1 MNDLQETTVQWL
13 TERILAGG
21 RGDGI
26 DRLEVKPSGR
36 FWLGRLAPE
45 MEVINSPIG
54 DRFERMEPCAMGIRL
69 KPATEP
75 PWEFNVEV
83 RCRVWVRRRV
93 WVRQGSG
100 DDAEWTKSEL
110 LAARTSVSV
119 VDAIP
124 GAQEIPFAQFD
135 TLFSNA
141 TSVQDHS
148 VTIRIERQRSRG
160 QLPDLVVSCVNT
172 SNIRDRQPVDPCL
185 YEVEMR
191 LSRLETSPFLLEGL
205 PDSFRYD
212 RQVPA
217 YGINCGV
224 VQESQDFRTTDLVV
238 VDRGRPRYWHM
249 ERPEPNLTFETL
261 ANDPM
266 PHLEQLVE
274 AHRDWGAEE
283 WSANRLAERASEEKW
298 TSAMREEAEEG
309 ANAYREEA
317 RRLQA
322 GLGSLRA
329 DPTLLRC
336 FQLTNRA
343 MKRSSRG
350 KYEGWRSF
358 QIGFLLANL
367 ECLRD
372 SANSEDETSDPV
384 EILWFATGGGK
395 TETYLGLL
403 VMAAFHDRLTG
414 KTSGITAWSRFP
426 LRLLS
431 LQQTQRFANAVAAAE
446 LVRKE
451 EGIGGATFSL
461 GFFVGQ
467 GGTPNKIERDS
478 KPGFPDPD
486 DPEMPAQNQILM
498 ACPFCDSGIEM
509 GFDRRTWRL
518 AHRCASDE
526 CVWGDKPLPFYV
538 VDSEIFRFLPTIVV
552 GTLDKV
558 ALIGFQAA
566 MRGFIGSPSGICSGE
581 MHGYTYAERSKSP
594 NGCQVPD
601 CDRPRNP
608 LPMDAKRYR
617 PSIRLQD
624 ELHLLRDSL
633 GAIDAHY
640 ESLLDYLIEKTSDFR
655 PKIIASSATLTG
667 YRQQCDV
674 LYRRQGRVFPALGPT
689 ATESFW
695 TVESDD
701 LLRRYVAI
709 APRGATLEFAA
720 DRIVTILQTAV
731 RDLLTDQN
739 GVRAALG
746 VDDEEAKMLVD
757 LYGTDVVYGNTIR
770 DLDASVRSLETQ
782 IPLEPLKTATLTGHT
797 PFPEVRD
804 TLERLEHPE
813 EDFNERLHVIAASTM
828 MSHGVDID
836 RLNVMLML
844 GVPLTTAEF
853 IQATARI
860 GRKHPGLVFVLHKM
874 ALERDASVHRSFTSF
889 VRQGDRFVEP
899 IPISRRSANVL
910 RRTFAGL
917 EQSRQ
922 LQLLEPSCGARLTTV
937 ANLARFVSD
946 GGMSSAT
953 ELDELAEMLGLEGDL
968 DERLRSELQVL
979 VETFFRQL
987 DNPPSDAIF
996 PSDLYIPSGPMRS
1009 LRDVEEQ
1016 APVRD

>member
-1 MNDLQETTVQWL
+1 MTDLRETTVQWL
-13 TERILAGG
+13 VERVLADG
-21 RGDGI
+21 RGDGT
-26 DRLEVKPSGR
+26 DRLDVKPSGR

-45 MEVINSPIG
+45 MEVIASPIG

-69 KPATEP
+69 KPSSEP
-75 PWEFNVEV
+75 PWDFEVEV
-83 RCRVWVRRRV
+83 RCRVWVRH
-93 WVRQGSG
+93 GTG
-100 DDAEWTKSEL
+100 DNAEWNKSIL
-110 LAARTSVSV
+110 LTARTPLLVT
-119 VDAIP
+119 DASP
-124 GAQEIPFAQFD
+124 GSQEMPFRQLD
-135 TLFSNA
+135 TLLSDA
-141 TSVQDHS
+141 TGVHDHA
-148 VTIRIERQRSRG
+148 VTIRIERQRSRE

-172 SNIRDRQPVDPCL
+172 STARDRQSVDPCL
-185 YEVEMR
+185 YEVEMKVC
-191 LSRLETSPFLLEGL
+191 RLETCPFLLEGL

-212 RQVPA
+212 RKVPA

-224 VQESQDFRTTDLVV
+224 TQEGQDFRTSDLVV

-249 ERPEPNLTFETL
+249 GRPQPDLSFERL
-261 ANDPM
+261 ADDPL
-266 PHLEQLVE
+266 PQLEELVN
-274 AHRDWGAEE
+274 AHREWGGRE
-283 WSANRLAERASEEKW
+283 WSTTRIAARAVEEQW
-298 TSAMREEAEEG
+298 TSAMREEADEG
-309 ANAYREEA
+309 ADAYREEA
-317 RRLQA
+317 QRLKA
-322 GLGSLRA
+322 GLESLRS
-329 DPTLLRC
+329 DPTLLRS
-336 FQLTNRA
+336 FRLTNRA
-343 MKRSSRG
+343 MNRSSRG
-350 KYEGWRSF
+350 KYDGWRPF

-367 ECLRD
+367 GCLRD
-372 SANSEDETSDPV
+372 SGSGECGGNDPV

-446 LVRKE
+446 LVRRE
-451 EGIGGATFSL
+451 EQIGGAMFSL

-467 GGTPNKIERDS
+467 GGTPNKIERDA
-478 KPGFPDPD
+478 KPGAPDPD
-486 DPEMPAQNQILM
+486 DPEMPRQHQILM
-498 ACPFCDSGIEM
+498 ACPFCDSEIKM

-518 AHRCASDE
+518 FHRCTSE
-526 CVWGDKPLPFYV
+526 RCPSEGRPLPIYV

-558 ALIGFQAA
+558 ALVGFQAA
-566 MRGFIGSPSGICSGE
+566 MRGFVGPPSGICSGE
-581 MHGYTYAERSKSP
+581 MHGYTYAGRSKSP

-601 CDRPRNP
+601 CDRPRKP
-608 LPMDAKRYR
+608 LPMDPKRYR

-640 ESLLDYLIEKTSDFR
+640 ESLLDYLIERTSGFR

-695 TVESDD
+695 TVESEE
-701 LLRRYVAI
+701 LLRRYVAV

-731 RDLLTDQN
+731 RDLLTDRD
-739 GVRAALG
+739 GIRAELG
-746 VDDEEAKMLVD
+746 MDDDDAKKLVD

-782 IPLEPLKTATLTGHT
+782 IPVEPLRTATLTGHT

-804 TLERLEHPE
+804 TLERLENPE
-813 EDFNERLHVIAASTM
+813 DDFGDRLHVIAASTM

-874 ALERDASVHRSFTSF
+874 ALERDASVHRSFTHF

-899 IPISRRSANVL
+899 IPITRRSTNVL

-917 EQSRQ
+917 EQARQ
-922 LQLLEPSCGARLTTV
+922 LQLLEPASGTRLTTV
-937 ANLARFVSD
+937 ANLRQFVSS
-946 GGMSSAT
+946 GGT
-953 ELDELAEMLGLEGDL
+953 GPTIELEELAALLGLENDL
-968 DERLRSELQVL
+968 DERMRVELSRL
-979 VETFFRQL
+979 VQEFFRHL
-987 DNPPSDAIF
+987 DYPPSDADF
-996 PSDLYIPSGPMRS
+996 PSDLYKPSGPMRS

-1016 APVRD
+1016 APVHD

>member
-1 MNDLQETTVQWL
+1 MNELKESTVQWL
-13 TERILAGG
+13 TERVLAGG
-21 RGDGI
+21 RGDGMN
-26 DRLEVKPSGR
+26 RTEVKPSGR

-45 MEVINSPIG
+45 MQIIANPIG
-54 DRFERMEPCAMGIRL
+54 DRFERMEPCAIGIRFR
-69 KPATEP
+69 PAAES
-75 PWEFNVEV
+75 PWEFEVEV
-83 RCRVWVRRRV
+83 RCRVWVR
-93 WVRQGSG
+93 QGSG
-100 DDAEWTKSEL
+100 ADAVWVKSDLLVANLLVDVTDALPGSQEL
-110 LAARTSVSV
+110 
-119 VDAIP
+119 
-124 GAQEIPFAQFD
+124 PFRQLD
-135 TLFSNA
+135 TLLSDA
-141 TSVQDHS
+141 TGVQDHS
-148 VTIRIERQRSRG
+148 VTIRIERERSRKT
-160 QLPDLVVSCVNT
+160 LPDLVVSCVNT
-172 SNIRDRQPVDPCL
+172 STVRDRQPVDPCL

-191 LSRLETSPFLLEGL
+191 VTGLETRPFLLEGL

-224 VQESQDFRTTDLVV
+224 IQEGRDFQTSDLIV

-249 ERPEPNLTFETL
+249 DRPEPDLSFETL
-261 ANDPM
+261 TDDPL
-266 PHLEQLVE
+266 PHLEQLVD
-274 AHRDWGAEE
+274 AHRDWGDRE
-283 WSANRLAERASEEKW
+283 WSAARLAERATEEQW
-298 TSAMREEAEEG
+298 TSAMRDEADMG
-309 ANAYREEA
+309 AAAYREEA
-317 RRLQA
+317 RRLKA
-322 GLGSLRA
+322 GLALFRS
-329 DPTLLRC
+329 DPTLLRS
-336 FQLTNRA
+336 FRLTNRA
-343 MKRSSRG
+343 MKQSSRG
-350 KYEGWRSF
+350 KYNGWRPF

-367 ECLRD
+367 GCLLD
-372 SANSEDETSDPV
+372 SKNGEGEENEPV

-446 LVRKE
+446 LVRKDE
-451 EGIGGATFSL
+451 QIGGAPFSL

-467 GGTPNKIERDS
+467 GGTPNRIERDS
-478 KPGFPDPD
+478 KPGAPDPD
-486 DPEMPAQNQILM
+486 DPEMPAQHQILM
-498 ACPFCDSGIEM
+498 ACPFCDSEVEM

-518 AHRCASDE
+518 FHRCTSE
-526 CVWGDKPLPFYV
+526 QCPSERQPLPIYV

-558 ALIGFQAA
+558 ALVGFQAA
-566 MRGFIGSPSGICSGE
+566 MRGFVGPPSGVCSGE
-581 MHGYTYAERSKSP
+581 MHGYTYSGRSKSP

-601 CDRPRNP
+601 CDRPRKP
-608 LPMDAKRYR
+608 LTMDPKRYR

-640 ESLLDYLIEKTSDFR
+640 ESLLDYLIERTSGFR

-689 ATESFW
+689 AAASFW
-695 TVESDD
+695 TVESED

-731 RDLLTDQN
+731 RDLLADRD
-739 GVRAALG
+739 GVRAELG
-746 VDDEEAKMLVD
+746 VDEEEAKKLVD

-782 IPLEPLKTATLTGHT
+782 IPVEPLRTATLTGHT
-797 PFPEVRD
+797 PFAEVRD
-804 TLERLEHPE
+804 TLERLENPE
-813 EDFNERLHVIAASTM
+813 NDFENRLHVIAASTM
-828 MSHGVDID
+828 MSHGVDIN

-874 ALERDASVHRSFTSF
+874 ALERDASVHRSFTYF

-899 IPISRRSANVL
+899 IPITRRSTNVL

-917 EQSRQ
+917 EQARQ
-922 LQLLEPSCGARLTTV
+922 LQLLEPDTGTRLTTV
-937 ANLARFVSD
+937 SSLKQFVS
-946 GGMSSAT
+946 GGGTSSKI
-953 ELDELAEMLGLEGDL
+953 ELEELAAMLGLQDDL
-968 DERLRSELQVL
+968 DERLRRELTCL
-979 VETFFRQL
+979 VQDFFRQL
-987 DNPPSDAIF
+987 EHPPSDARF
-996 PSDLYIPSGPMRS
+996 PGDLYIPSGPMRS